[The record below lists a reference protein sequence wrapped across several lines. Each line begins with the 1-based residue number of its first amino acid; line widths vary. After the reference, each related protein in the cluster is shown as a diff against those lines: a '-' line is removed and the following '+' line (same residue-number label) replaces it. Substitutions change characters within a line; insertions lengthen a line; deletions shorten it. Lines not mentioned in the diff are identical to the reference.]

1 MIKIIKYNNTSGK
14 NKLINFLNHRRNS
27 NNTDIDLVNK
37 IIKDVKKNKLK
48 ALKRYEKKYSK
59 NIEIKLSKKKIIN
72 SIKYLDKDVK
82 KAIDYAY
89 ERTYR

>member
-37 IIKDVKKNKLK
+37 IIKDVKKK
-48 ALKRYEKKYSK
+48 
-59 NIEIKLSKKKIIN
+59 
-72 SIKYLDKDVK
+72 
-82 KAIDYAY
+82 
-89 ERTYR
+89 